1 MVIEKLEP
9 SQHHKGRWLVWF
21 EDGSLQR
28 VGEGDVV
35 GLGLYTGKELT
46 DEEADALIAAGE
58 RSRMMDKAAEL
69 LALRPLSRKEL
80 MDKLTEPPRK
90 PRRKKA
96 DRQPEE
102 ETPPDPETVRKQRE
116 ALCQSVASVADRL
129 EELGL
134 INDRVYAVSVAQHY
148 AGKGYGPRKIR
159 DEMYRRGVP
168 REYWDEALEDLR
180 ALQQE
185 HEESKVYELARQ
197 KLRGQEPS
205 RENLKKVSDFLL
217 RRGFGWE
224 EISEALDRLRT
235 SEEEWYQ

>member
-80 MDKLTEPPRK
+80 LDKLTEPPRK

-96 DRQPEE
+96 DRQAEE
-102 ETPPDPETVRKQRE
+102 EAVQRQRE
-116 ALCQSVASVADRL
+116 ALRQSAASVADRL

-148 AGKGYGPRKIR
+148 AGKGYGPRKIQ

-168 REYWDEALEDLR
+168 REYWEEALETLR
-180 ALQQE
+180 EQQQE

-235 SEEEWYQ
+235 GEEELYQ

>member
-90 PRRKKA
+90 PHRKKA

-116 ALCQSVASVADRL
+116 ALRQSAASVADRL

-134 INDRVYAVSVAQHY
+134 INDRVYAVSVVQHY

-205 RENLKKVSDFLL
+205 RENLKKISDFLL

>member
-80 MDKLTEPPRK
+80 LDKLTELPRK
-90 PRRKKA
+90 PHRRKA
-96 DRQPEE
+96 DQPEE
-102 ETPPDPETVRKQRE
+102 ETPPDPETIQRQRE
-116 ALCQSVASVADRL
+116 ALRQSAASVADRL

-134 INDRVYAVSVAQHY
+134 INDRSYAVTVAQHY

-168 REYWDEALEDLR
+168 REYWDEAIE
-180 ALQQE
+180 ALQEQQQE
-185 HEESKVYELARQ
+185 HEESKVFELARQ

-235 SEEEWYQ
+235 HEEEFDP